1 MAWVT
6 ILTAAFFVALT
17 AFLVIIKNWV
27 FMEAISLVMGL
38 GVVFIFFL
46 IALLYFITP
55 SDQRAKIFLVLKES
69 FYKEYKALIEAL
81 KCWR

>member
-38 GVVFIFFL
+38 GVVFFFFFFGML
-46 IALLYFITP
+46 
-55 SDQRAKIFLVLKES
+55 FL
-69 FYKEYKALIEAL
+69 F
-81 KCWR
+81 